1 MDTLQIANTI
11 VSTISS
17 IVINIVSND
26 LDSKKRN
33 IIDNLKFKKFK
44 KHNKKRLEEFKH

>member
-1 MDTLQIANTI
+1 MDTLQIANMI

-26 LDSKKRN
+26 LDLKKRS
-33 IIDNLKFKKFK
+33 IIDDFRFRKFKKRGLT
-44 KHNKKRLEEFKH
+44 N